1 MPHSDLRST
10 KPRDG
15 GSNPSGRAL
24 TSRTSV
30 RKSKAQR
37 AAEAALLDAV
47 REEAWAAAKG
57 AEADRIEATLKRES
71 ANRRLVLAFMAEM
84 GGAVAA

>member
-24 TSRTSV
+24 TRRTSV

-37 AAEAALLDAV
+37 TAESALLDAV
-47 REEAWAAAKG
+47 REEAWAQAKG
-57 AEADRIEATLKRES
+57 AEAERIAATLKRET
-71 ANRRLVLAFMAEM
+71 ANQRLVRAHMAEM
-84 GGAVAA
+84 GTVVSA